1 MAFPGQNVSR
11 MRGRMDST
19 PGRLQK
25 NLTMGDLLA
34 AKGYRLRS
42 RGRADCV
49 NCSGTS
55 RGTVAFNRDVAYCHR
70 CHWRANVRRL
80 AREQGIALPARRIGR
95 ASIRKDSFHQWLSET
110 YSIMAD
116 DERYLARR
124 AELAKLTLSFF
135 PEMDSAW
142 SALATW
148 FHRRRSFELFF
159 TAAQDRVGRF
169 ELYKSWRCANG

>member
-1 MAFPGQNVSR
+1 
-11 MRGRMDST
+11 MRGRMDSA

-70 CHWRANVRRL
+70 CHWRGNVRRL
-80 AREQGIALPARRIGR
+80 AREQGIRMPAKRIGR
-95 ASIRKDSFHQWLSET
+95 ASLRKNAFRQWISET
-110 YSIMAD
+110 STIMAD

-124 AELAKLTLSFF
+124 AELAKLALSFF
-135 PEMDSAW
+135 PDFEPAW
-142 SALATW
+142 SALAAW
-148 FHRRRSFELFF
+148 YHRQRSFELFF
-159 TAAQDRVGRF
+159 EAAQDNIGRL
-169 ELYKSWRCANG
+169 ELYKSWRCANA